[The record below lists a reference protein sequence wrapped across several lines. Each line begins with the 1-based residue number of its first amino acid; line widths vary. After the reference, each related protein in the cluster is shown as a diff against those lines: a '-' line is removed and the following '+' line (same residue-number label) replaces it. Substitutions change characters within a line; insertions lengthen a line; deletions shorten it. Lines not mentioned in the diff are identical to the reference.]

1 MVAERATV
9 TQQNKVAKASKKQGH
24 RERGAVNRDGVRHQV
39 ERHVRRRD
47 GALRPSPPR
56 GEHCAQLRN
65 AEAVS

>member
-39 ERHVRRRD
+39 ERHVRR
-47 GALRPSPPR
+47 
-56 GEHCAQLRN
+56 
-65 AEAVS
+65 